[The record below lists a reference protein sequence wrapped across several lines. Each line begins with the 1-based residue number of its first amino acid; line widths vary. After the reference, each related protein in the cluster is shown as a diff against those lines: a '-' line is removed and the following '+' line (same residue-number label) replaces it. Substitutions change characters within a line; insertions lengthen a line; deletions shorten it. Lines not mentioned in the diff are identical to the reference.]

1 VVTKWLKKLA
11 PAVVVVALLLVASS
25 LVHTTP
31 PTQGAEDVVTQYGA
45 DANPTGNPIGGG
57 YGYVSPHGYSQATAD
72 YVVTTVS
79 QLSTALASATSGQV
93 IWIPSGTTITISS
106 AYGKTIKSGVVL
118 ASSRGKDGAA
128 GGKIKW
134 TYTSGSGMTALLSCQ
149 SNSRV
154 SGVVLEGPIGTSGTS
169 GTYGG
174 SNIGLR
180 GVNGSYGIEVENCE
194 ISKFALAGIYFN
206 DGLLNDSNRHYVH
219 HCYIHNC
226 QRHGFGY
233 GISEEGSSAFLAEA
247 NIFDE
252 NRHHIMAQAGLTNP
266 NSYEV
271 RYNKFYEA
279 IYASD
284 GDIYGTWYYSHQ
296 VDCHGGAD
304 YGSSYYAGNI
314 LKIHHNTFYENPGKP
329 NVCIRGIPKT
339 LCEVSWN
346 WTVKNGTDAGQTPS
360 SSQWA
365 QYVSTSY
372 YQRMT
377 VHDNWYGTTPPSG
390 GPVNGAPATPSAPVG
405 TSSGVIS
412 TEYQYQATTTDPNG
426 DRVSYTFSWG
436 DGSTSTTGLFD
447 SGATASAGHTWTQSG
462 TYSVYVRATDSE
474 GAASAW
480 SSEKTVQIAAS
491 SSNAPATPPAPVG
504 TSNGVIS
511 TEYQYQAR
519 TTDPDGDQVSY
530 TFYWGDGSTSTTG
543 LYDSGATA
551 SASHT
556 WTQSGTNGV
565 YVRATDSEGNVS
577 AWSSAITVQIAD
589 SSNDPPAKPSAP
601 VGTSSGVILTQYE
614 YRTSTADPDG
624 DRVWYTFYWG
634 DGSTSTT
641 DLIDSG
647 ETAFASHTWTQSG
660 SYGVYVKATDSEG
673 DVSAWSSG
681 TTVKI
686 TRPLQPS
693 STTNDAPYTPS
704 LASGTTSGETSVAYE
719 YTAVATDPD
728 ADALLYT
735 FNWGDGTISTT
746 VLVDSGV
753 ATSVSHTWTEPG
765 TYAVQVE
772 ATDSQGAVSDSSTAL
787 SVTILTP
794 PPAAP
799 EPGPDTPATVTPET
813 PGENSPDGQ
822 SEAVETP
829 TDNPPDSQSDAGDD
843 ASEDLSPPPLDNGD
857 SPPLAGQ
864 ESNLG
869 WWLLGFIVM
878 VGAAVLLT
886 GAIVRETI
894 PRPPKWGDGSGDR

>member
-1 VVTKWLKKLA
+1 MAKRHLLKKFIPALVTLMVLLGAASIIQIA
-11 PAVVVVALLLVASS
+11 PPIRVAEAVV
-25 LVHTTP
+25 
-31 PTQGAEDVVTQYGA
+31 AEYGA
-45 DANPTGNPIGGG
+45 DANPTDNPIGGG
-57 YGYVSPHGYSQATAD
+57 DGYVSPHGYTQETAD

-79 QLSTALASATSGQV
+79 QLSTALSSATSGDI

-106 AYGKTIKSGVVL
+106 DYGKTLKSGVAL
-118 ASSRGKDGAA
+118 ASNRGQNGAA

-134 TYTSGSGMTALLSCQ
+134 TYTSATRMTALLTCQ
-149 SNSRV
+149 SKSKV
-154 SGVVLEGPIGTSGTS
+154 SGLVLEGPIGTSSES
-169 GTYGG
+169 GSNGG
-174 SNIGLR
+174 WNIGLR
-180 GVNGSYGIEVENCE
+180 GVDGAYGIEIENCE

-206 DGLLNDSNRHYVH
+206 EGLLNDSNRHYVH

-279 IYASD
+279 IYKID
-284 GDIYGTWYYSHQ
+284 GTWYYSHQ

-304 YGSSYYAGNI
+304 YGSSYYAGNV

-346 WTVKNGTDAGQTPS
+346 WTVKNGTDAGQNPS

-390 GPVNGAPATPSAPVG
+390 GTVNGAPATPSAPVG
-405 TSSGVIS
+405 TSSGIIS
-412 TEYQYQATTTDPNG
+412 TDYQYQSTTTDPNG

-447 SGATASAGHTWTQSG
+447 SGATASASHTWTQSG
-462 TYSVYVRATDSE
+462 TYSVYVRAIDSE

-519 TTDPDGDQVSY
+519 TTDPDGDMVSY
-530 TFYWGDGSTSTTG
+530 TFHWGDGSTSTTG
-543 LYDSGATA
+543 MLDSGATA

-556 WTQSGTNGV
+556 WTQSGTYGV

-577 AWSSAITVQIAD
+577 AWSSAITVQIAA
-589 SSNDPPAKPSAP
+589 SPNDPPAKPSAP

-641 DLIDSG
+641 GLLASG
-647 ETAFASHTWTQSG
+647 ATASASHTWTQSG

-673 DVSAWSSG
+673 NVSDWSSG

-686 TRPLQPS
+686 TKPLQPS
-693 STTNDAPYTPS
+693 STTNDAPDTPS
-704 LASGTTSGETSVAYE
+704 LASGTASGETSVAYE

-746 VLVDSGV
+746 ILVDSGV

-765 TYAVQVE
+765 TYAVQVK
-772 ATDSQGAVSDSSTAL
+772 AIDSQGAASDSSTAL
-787 SVTILTP
+787 SVTIVTP

-813 PGENSPDGQ
+813 PSENSPDGP

-829 TDNPPDSQSDAGDD
+829 SEDSPAGDD
-843 ASEDLSPPPLDNGD
+843 ASEDLSPTPLDNED
-857 SPPLAGQ
+857 SPLLAGQ

-869 WWLLGFIVM
+869 WWLLGLIVM

-894 PRPPKWGDGSGDR
+894 PRPPKWCDGSGDR